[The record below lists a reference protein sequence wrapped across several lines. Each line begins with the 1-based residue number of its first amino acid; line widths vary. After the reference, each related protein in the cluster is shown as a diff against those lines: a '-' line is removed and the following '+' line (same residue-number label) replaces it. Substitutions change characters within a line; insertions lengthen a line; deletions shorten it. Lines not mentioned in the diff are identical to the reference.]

1 MSFDQYPDP
10 FKVKTPNR
18 TLAVFG
24 AGVLALG
31 ASIGAGYAVVSSI
44 HNDVGK
50 LIDGVGHIFDSAA
63 PREYTF
69 GEVQTALS
77 HVRWPGS
84 SQVIEGDAKG
94 KGTVGSYTNVA
105 IIGDFPGT
113 TKTASVTRTGTV
125 EIMARPNA
133 ITKVK
138 AYELAGSTSNDPKYG
153 GIVTVNADALY
164 PAIYDPTTPINKGNV
179 ATQNNDG
186 VVSSGKAFVFGGG
199 TDGKYTSVA
208 TVVTDE
214 SMEVKCTQA
223 LVPLVPAGIQ
233 ENYYALAQSSEEE
246 VLPIVSKLTHGQ
258 QVSWAFQDIANKVI
272 PIQVNLVDSKEQP
285 VNSVTYKLKDASYV
299 MSKQAIASA
308 LGADTSSTL
317 PFNFSYQCD
326 STPQAVIDQSTLQA
340 NYLAHSGESASAA
353 QIAADSVTGSIG

>member
-1 MSFDQYPDP
+1 MSFNEHSGGIRM
-10 FKVKTPNR
+10 PNR
-18 TLAVFG
+18 ALAVFG
-24 AGVLALG
+24 AGALALG
-31 ASIGAGYAVVSSI
+31 AGLGAGYALVNSLS
-44 HNDVGK
+44 NDVNK
-50 LIDGVGHIFDSAA
+50 IVDGVGHIFDSAA

-69 GEVQTALS
+69 GDVQTALS

-94 KGTVGSYTNVA
+94 KGTVGSYTSTPVFG
-105 IIGDFPGT
+105 GDFPGT

-125 EIMARPNA
+125 EIMARPDA
-133 ITKVK
+133 ITKVT
-138 AYELAGSTSNDPKYG
+138 AYTLANSTSSDPKYG

-164 PAIYDPTTPINKGNV
+164 PAIYDPTTPIKKGNV

-233 ENYYALAQSSEEE
+233 QNYYALAQSSEKE

-272 PIQVNLVDSKEQP
+272 PIQVNLVDSKDQP
-285 VNSVTYKLKDASYV
+285 INSVTYKLNDASYV

-308 LGADTSSTL
+308 LGADAGNTS
-317 PFNFSYQCD
+317 FDFSYQCD
-326 STPQAVIDQSTLQA
+326 STPGAVVDQTTLQA
-340 NYLAHSGESASAA
+340 NYLAHSGEPATAT
-353 QIAADSVTGSIG
+353 ADVTNVAGNG